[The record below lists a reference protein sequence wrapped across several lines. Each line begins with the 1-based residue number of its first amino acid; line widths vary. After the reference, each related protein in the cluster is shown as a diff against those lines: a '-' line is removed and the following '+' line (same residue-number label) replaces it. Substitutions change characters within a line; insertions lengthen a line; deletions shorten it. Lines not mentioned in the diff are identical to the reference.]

1 MGSVPEDLSWQLKE
15 NTREVL
21 RFIMKN
27 RSVAT
32 AYNNSVTS
40 GDQTEDPLDSV
51 VEEWKNLIKS
61 VFHKL
66 RTTVEEDRV
75 RDEQVQ
81 MVLRKKERAQAE
93 IEQLQSQLDTA
104 RTQRQ
109 AELDQKNETI
119 EKLKG
124 PPSWLYFYI

>member
-1 MGSVPEDLSWQLKE
+1 MASSPETVEALDP
-15 NTREVL
+15 
-21 RFIMKN
+21 
-27 RSVAT
+27 
-32 AYNNSVTS
+32 VTE
-40 GDQTEDPLDSV
+40 G
-51 VEEWKNLIKS
+51 WKNLIKS

-81 MVLRKKERAQAE
+81 SVLQKKDRAQAE
-93 IEQLQSQLDTA
+93 IEQLRAQLETA

-109 AELDQKNETI
+109 AELDQKNDTI

-124 PPSWLYFYI
+124 NSEHAISNLSKLYCY